1 MKKIKYTGGQVIKLK
16 LPGGETRKL
25 VPGQEIMVVENYAEN
40 LTLTDNFE
48 LVEEKEQKAGLE
60 HTRKT
65 SPERQNRGKLHKN
78 KKGVK

>member
-40 LTLTDNFE
+40 LTLTGNFK

-60 HTRKT
+60 PTR
-65 SPERQNRGKLHKN
+65 PERQNKNKLHKN